1 MCQAYDL
8 PGVSSSIP
16 SLVFL
21 ASCYRRDP
29 KSMFSLVYV
38 FVEYASS
45 LLFHLVCG
53 PRSSAFHSLVYLGT
67 AQVILEYRVFSPHR
81 SCRPCLADRVAAK

>member
-21 ASCYRRDP
+21 ASCYRRNP
-29 KSMFSLVYV
+29 KSMNSLR
-38 FVEYASS
+38 SMCS
-45 LLFHLVCG
+45 LNMHA
-53 PRSSAFHSLVYLGT
+53 AFCSIRC
-67 AQVILEYRVFSPHR
+67 AVFSGFWPFILW
-81 SCRPCLADRVAAK
+81 ST

>member
-21 ASCYRRDP
+21 ASYYKRDP
-29 KSMFSLVYV
+29 KSMSSSVYV
-38 FVEYASS
+38 FVEYARCF
-45 LLFHLVCG
+45 LFRLVCG
-53 PRSSAFHSLVYLGT
+53 PRFLAFHPLACLGT
-67 AQVILEYRVFSPHR
+67 AQVILEYRDFSPHR